1 MEQKLKTQLK
11 AKAHSLKP
19 VVLMGE
25 KGLTENVQLE
35 IERAL
40 LAHELIKIRVTAET
54 KEERQQM
61 IQEVCEKRG
70 AECVGSVGHIAIIYR
85 KNEE

>member
-1 MEQKLKTQLK
+1 MDQKLKKQLK

-19 VVLMGE
+19 VVLMGG
-25 KGLTENVQLE
+25 KGLTESVQLE
-35 IERAL
+35 VERAL
-40 LAHELIKIRVTAET
+40 LAHELIKIRISAET

-61 IQEVCEKRG
+61 IQKICEERG
-70 AECVGSVGHIAIIYR
+70 AECVGSVGHIAIIFR